1 MHFIL
6 YLNPYIREF
15 WSKDVPGLLRP
26 KIISLKYK
34 SWEECER
41 SAKFLAHEF
50 LARINEEVTM
60 HELRNPYLID
70 DHPDETATEF
80 LERVAEDTMN
90 WGIKEISRTIYST
103 SDDIDDWVVKYKLL
117 DDDLE
122 IKSQSVLNT
131 LH

>member
-26 KIISLKYK
+26 KIISVKYA
-34 SWEECER
+34 SWEECEQ

-50 LARINEEVTM
+50 LARINEQVTM

-70 DHPDETATEF
+70 DHPDETANEF

-90 WGIKEISRTIYST
+90 WGIKEMSRTIYST
-103 SDDIDDWVVKYKLL
+103 SDDLDDWVVKYKLL